1 MIATLLPS
9 STFAK
14 DCGLLHNKVRGQY
27 TVALEDAYARAVDK
41 FCAVLKDEVESV
53 EPTHTGFTAW
63 QSRVKIV
70 LDDAREAVS
79 GWTVTLEQEK
89 KYLSPLEKL
98 GETLKNDVQEE
109 VVSQLSCFISPCHVE
124 LY

>member
-1 MIATLLPS
+1 MTLLPS

-14 DCGLLHNKVRGQY
+14 NCGLLHKNVREQY
-27 TVALEDAYARAVDK
+27 FDARKDAYVRAVDK

-109 VVSQLSCFISPCHVE
+109 VVSQLSCFISPCLVE